1 MKRIIAY
8 KDYYKSF
15 METLVKEEQ
24 LKIRRALLLL
34 QTDDKVP
41 RHFIKYLDE
50 KAKTLKAQYYA
61 EK

>member
-41 RHFIKYLDE
+41 
-50 KAKTLKAQYYA
+50 ATLSSIWMK
-61 EK
+61 KLKL